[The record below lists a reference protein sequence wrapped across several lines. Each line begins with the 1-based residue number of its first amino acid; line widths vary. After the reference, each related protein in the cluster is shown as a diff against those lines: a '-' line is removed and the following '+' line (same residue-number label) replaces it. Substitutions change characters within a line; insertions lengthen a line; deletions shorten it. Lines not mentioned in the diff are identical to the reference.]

1 MRPSRRAL
9 THLFAVG
16 LLTLA
21 PAAASQAPETPEQ
34 VAQHYLRA
42 MAAQQWDTLAAL
54 MHPAAL
60 RQLRSLLAPLFES
73 PTMDGSREE
82 LLGVRSLSEAQALS
96 DKAVFAAF
104 MGRIS
109 QSQGQAMEILRDSR
123 IQLIGH
129 VAEGTDT
136 VHVVYRMN
144 YEKGDAAVSK
154 MDVFSMQ
161 RMGGTWRGLL
171 AADFRMLGAMLR
183 RHAGS

>member
-1 MRPSRRAL
+1 MRPSRAFAHLLIVAL
-9 THLFAVG
+9 LI
-16 LLTLA
+16 LA

-42 MAAQQWDTLAAL
+42 MSAQQWDTMAAL

-82 LLGVRSLSEAQALS
+82 LLGVHSLSEAKTLS
-96 DKAVFAAF
+96 DRAVFATF
-104 MGRIS
+104 MGRLL
-109 QSQGQAMEILRDSR
+109 QSQEQVMGILRDSR
-123 IQLIGH
+123 IQVIGH
-129 VAEGTDT
+129 VPEGTDT

-144 YEKGDAAVSK
+144 YEKDDAAVSK

-161 RMGGTWRGLL
+161 RMGDAWRGLL
-171 AADFRMLGAMLR
+171 AGDFRMLGAMLR